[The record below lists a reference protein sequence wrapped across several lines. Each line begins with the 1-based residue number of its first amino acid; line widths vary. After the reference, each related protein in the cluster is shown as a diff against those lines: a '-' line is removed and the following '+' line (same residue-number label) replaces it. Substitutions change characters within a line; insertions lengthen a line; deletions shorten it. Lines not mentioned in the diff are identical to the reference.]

1 MLMLDD
7 SYRQKKKKSLRLLAA
22 CLKNVGFSILM
33 LIKTKFSFQKWK
45 KALNRSNNLTL
56 GESN

>member
-1 MLMLDD
+1 MTATG
-7 SYRQKKKKSLRLLAA
+7 KKKKSLRLLAA